1 MRRLLVVTTA
11 ILITCGSGHAQTS
24 MSTPA
29 IGTTSPLGVP
39 GSSGSAGSAGIGLG
53 ATEIDS
59 RRPQPPAGSELRRQR
74 LLFGERH
81 ERLGKHRKLH
91 LRRRRIGIGFERHG
105 LDRLHDDIVG
115 HGCDGERLNDGP
127 RRNVSLRQRHWA
139 RRDRTRQRRC
149 ESAVHRADAQSRR
162 RHTRLRWLDNGLFDR
177 LDPRCRGRLDEY
189 RRIVRLLRTMRT
201 TCASE

>member
-59 RRPQPPAGSELRRQR
+59 GGLSPLPGANCGASASYSGSGMSGSASTGSSTYDGGGLALGSSATGSTGCTTTSSGMAATGSASTMAPAGTSLS
-74 LLFGERH
+74 GS
-81 ERLGKHRKLH
+81 
-91 LRRRRIGIGFERHG
+91 GIGLGATE
-105 LDRLHDDIVG
+105 LDSAGVSPLFTAPMPSLG
-115 HGCDGERLNDGP
+115 GGTLGCAG
-127 RRNVSLRQRHWA
+127 S
-139 RRDRTRQRRC
+139 
-149 ESAVHRADAQSRR
+149 
-162 RHTRLRWLDNGLFDR
+162 
-177 LDPRCRGRLDEY
+177 
-189 RRIVRLLRTMRT
+189 T
-201 TCASE
+201 TGSSTDWTPGAAAGSTSIAGSSGC